1 MDAYILWPSNGLWK
15 VFDPISLEQIAEFE
29 TYQDALDYI
38 GCPAR

>member
-29 TYQDALDYI
+29 TREQALAYI
-38 GCPAR
+38 DCRVR